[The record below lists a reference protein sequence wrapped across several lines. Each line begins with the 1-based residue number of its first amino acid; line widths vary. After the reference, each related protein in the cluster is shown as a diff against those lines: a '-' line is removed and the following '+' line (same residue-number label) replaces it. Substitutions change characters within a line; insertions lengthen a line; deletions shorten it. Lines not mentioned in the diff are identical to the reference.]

1 MVNITTNTLI
11 PDKFIIPTIPF
22 WIRKQLNRPCWKAH
36 LIIKALFTPDKKEK
50 IINEIKKVTG
60 CSKVI
65 LYESGTSALYHLLRG
80 RVEKKEVIMPSYCC
94 KSVAN
99 AVIQAGLT
107 PHFVDVEDDFMISA
121 RTIKNAVNE
130 DTLAIIVPHMYN
142 GKADVESIM
151 RAFPEIVIIE
161 DKANRAQDELV
172 APYGILSFNIGKQIQ
187 STGGGAL
194 LKK

>member
-1 MVNITTNTLI
+1 MINEH
-11 PDKFIIPTIPF
+11 FIIPPIPNR
-22 WIRKQLNRPCWKAH
+22 IKKQLHRPCWKFH
-36 LIIKALFTPDKKEK
+36 LIIKALFTPNKKEK
-50 IINEIKKVTG
+50 IIDEIKKVTK
-60 CSKVI
+60 CNKVVF
-65 LYESGTSALYHLLRG
+65 YESGTSALYNLLRG
-80 RVEKKEVIMPSYCC
+80 CFGKKEVIMPSYCC

-142 GKADVESIM
+142 GKASVESIM
-151 RAFPEIVIIE
+151 HAFPEIVIIE

-194 LKK
+194 LIKY